1 MPTGDRDRTLE
12 EIFALE
18 DLRHWLPSERL
29 VAGSDSGNFVFDQRV
44 ITKALRDQ
52 GPLAF
57 IEDGEP
63 FAGCLFHEM
72 VIRDGRKMSKHLGN
86 VVDPDDLVERF
97 GADTVRLALVFA
109 AKPQRSLNWSD
120 SAVLRCH
127 RFLGQVWDYVQA
139 HVALKETAPLSVGE
153 RDLTEHMRD
162 RLEKWTTNGLSRIT
176 DDMQELEMHSAAR
189 NVMRLFDRIRDYEKR
204 VLDRDGVLTQTN
216 LEALLAALTVLVQTL
231 APFCPHIADELYELL
246 TGADNI
252 AFTPWPS
259 LSFTVSA

>member
-1 MPTGDRDRTLE
+1 
-12 EIFALE
+12 
-18 DLRHWLPSERL
+18 
-29 VAGSDSGNFVFDQRV
+29 
-44 ITKALRDQ
+44 
-52 GPLAF
+52 
-57 IEDGEP
+57 
-63 FAGCLFHEM
+63 
-72 VIRDGRKMSKHLGN
+72 MSKHLGN

-139 HVALKETAPLSVGE
+139 HVALKERRRRCRVGE
-153 RDLTEHMRD
+153 RDRSTEHMRD

-216 LEALLAALTVLVQTL
+216 LEALLAALTVLVQRL
-231 APFCPHIADELYELL
+231 RRSRPHIADELYELL
-246 TGADNI
+246 TGADNLLSHLGR
-252 AFTPWPS
+252 PYPS
-259 LSFTVSA
+259 P